1 MKLSQRP
8 AHLLVVDDDML
19 MRSVAVNTL
28 RHAGFQV
35 SDATSGE
42 EGLQAFQ
49 AGEFD
54 LVLLDVIMPGLSGFE
69 VCGRIRALANGE
81 QVPILMLT
89 GLADTESIELAY
101 QHGATDFITKPINW
115 TLLAHRVRYAL
126 RSSAA
131 NEAMRRSR
139 ESLARAQKLAGM
151 GNWTILAD
159 GRMECSQELLH
170 LLGAEAP
177 AAGLATAEAFL
188 ACVAAADRERVARA
202 RARLQ
207 AHGEPYQMEFAIRRA
222 DGVVRTVFEQA
233 TPAHD
238 DHDHRVG
245 IEGIT
250 QDITDRVAAQ
260 ERIRQLADY
269 DSITG
274 LPNRQFFAKLVLP
287 SLEQARRQGSRCA
300 LLHLDIDQF
309 KAVNDALGRPV
320 GDVVL
325 KTMAER
331 LRGWIRSSD
340 IASASPAAAE
350 PGVLA
355 RVGSNAFT
363 LLITQ
368 LADQGHAGLVA
379 QRLLKAIAQPIDQ
392 QGQTL
397 VLTAS
402 IGIAVFPDDAEDPA
416 SLNRAAEQ
424 AVYAAKAGGRAQ
436 HRFFDEQMNQQA
448 RTRLRKEVDLRHAI
462 AADELCLHFQPKVD
476 GASGHI
482 VGAEALVR
490 WQHPECGLVPP
501 ADFIPLAEETGLILP
516 LTDWVLEAACRS
528 LRSWLDAGLPLQQ
541 LAVNLAA
548 PSLAQ
553 GDLVARLDALVQR
566 YRLRP
571 DSLMLEMTETMLMQ
585 DVQRCI
591 PLLAALRQR
600 GYGLSV
606 DDFGTG
612 YSSLSH
618 LKRFAVD
625 ELKID
630 RAFVTDVALGGKD
643 GALAAAI
650 IALGREL
657 GLKVVA
663 EGVETEA
670 QRGFLQRHG
679 CRFHQGYLYSRP
691 VPAQEF
697 ATLLRRQATLPVQ
710 PTMLARRLAR
720 QGLNCGWKAS

>member
-1 MKLSQRP
+1 MNPRQRP
-8 AHLLVVDDDML
+8 AHLLVVDDDMPL
-19 MRSVAVNTL
+19 RGLAVNTL

-35 SDATSGE
+35 SDAASGE
-42 EGLQAFQ
+42 DGLVSFASND
-49 AGEFD
+49 FD
-54 LVLLDVIMPGLSGFE
+54 LVLLDVMMPGLSGFE
-69 VCGRIRALANGE
+69 VCQRIRATAAGARL
-81 QVPILMLT
+81 PILMLT
-89 GLADTESIELAY
+89 GLADTESIEQAY
-101 QHGATDFITKPINW
+101 EHGATDFITKPINW

-131 NEAMRRSR
+131 SESMRRSR

-170 LLGAEAP
+170 LLAVQAP
-177 AAGLATAEAFL
+177 AEGLATAEAFL
-188 ACVAAADRERVARA
+188 ARVVVADRERVARA
-202 RARLQ
+202 RAQLQ
-207 AHGEPYQMEFAIRRA
+207 ARGEPYQLEFAISRV
-222 DGVVRTVFEQA
+222 DGAVRTVFEQA
-233 TPAHD
+233 TPALDEHG
-238 DHDHRVG
+238 HLVG

-250 QDITDRVAAQ
+250 QDITDRVTAQ

-274 LPNRQFFAKLVLP
+274 LPNRQFFAKLVQP
-287 SLEQARRQGSRCA
+287 SLEQARRQGALCA

-320 GDVVL
+320 GDAVL

-331 LRGWIRSSD
+331 LRSWIRSSD
-340 IASASPAAAE
+340 IASASPTATE
-350 PGVLA
+350 QGVLA
-355 RVGSNAFT
+355 RVGGNAFT

-368 LADQGHAGLVA
+368 LADQGHASLVA
-379 QRLLKAIAQPIDQ
+379 QRLLKAIAQPIEQ
-392 QGQTL
+392 LGQSL

-402 IGIAVFPDDAEDPA
+402 IGIAIFPDDAEDPA

-436 HRFFDEQMNQQA
+436 HRFFDEQMNRLA
-448 RTRLRKEVDLRHAI
+448 TTRLQKEVDLRRAI
-462 AADELCLHFQPKVD
+462 AVDELCLHFQPKVD
-476 GASGHI
+476 SATGQI

-490 WQHPECGLVPP
+490 WLHPEHCLVLPG
-501 ADFIPLAEETGLILP
+501 DFIPLAEETGLILP
-516 LTDWVLEAACRS
+516 LTDWVLEAACHS
-528 LRSWLDAGLPLQQ
+528 LRGWLDAGLKLQQ

-548 PSLAQ
+548 PSLVN
-553 GDLVARLDALVQR
+553 GDLVARLDELAQR

-571 DSLMLEMTETMLMQ
+571 ENLMLEMTETMLMQ
-585 DVQRCI
+585 DVRRCI
-591 PLLAALRQR
+591 PLLKALRER

-612 YSSLSH
+612 YSSLSY

-630 RAFVTDVALGGKD
+630 RAFVTDVTQGGKD

-670 QRGFLQRHG
+670 QRSFLQRHG
-679 CRFHQGYLYSRP
+679 CKFHQGFLYSRP
-691 VPAQEF
+691 VPAVDFED
-697 ATLLRRQATLPVQ
+697 LMRRQALLPAQ
-710 PTMLARRLAR
+710 ADRGCDA
-720 QGLNCGWKAS
+720 LNG